1 MTPGTIRFPSAVV
14 RVAIVDKPDEMAR
27 GLMDR
32 TSLPEDEGMLFWMG
46 RREDHAFWMKR
57 TRIPLDLIFI
67 DIDRVVGVL
76 TLEPLDERRQRSGRL
91 STNVLEVNGG
101 WATRHGVA
109 VGDRV
114 TISLD

>member
-1 MTPGTIRFPSAVV
+1 
-14 RVAIVDKPDEMAR
+14 MAR

-32 TSLPEDEGMLFWMG
+32 TSLPEDEGMLFWMKK
-46 RREDHAFWMKR
+46 RDDHTFWMKR
-57 TRIPLDLIFI
+57 TRISLDLIFI
-67 DIDRVVGVL
+67 DIDKVVGVL
-76 TLEPLDERRQRSGRL
+76 TLEPLDERRHRAGRL

-101 WATRHGVA
+101 WAARHGVA